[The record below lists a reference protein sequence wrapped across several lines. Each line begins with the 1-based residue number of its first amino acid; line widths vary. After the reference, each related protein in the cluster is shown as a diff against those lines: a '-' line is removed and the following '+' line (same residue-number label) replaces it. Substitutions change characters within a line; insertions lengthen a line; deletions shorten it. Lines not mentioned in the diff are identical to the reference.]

1 MTYTPIQ
8 SNLPYLKV
16 PENRLNLAFNWYQ
29 RHEDHPLNFPCYA
42 YWIQL
47 CENDGT
53 DY

>member
-8 SNLPYLKV
+8 SSIPYLKV
-16 PENRLNLAFNWYQ
+16 PENRLNLAANWYNRQ
-29 RHEDHPLNFPCYA
+29 EDHPLNFPCFA
-42 YWIQL
+42 YWIQR